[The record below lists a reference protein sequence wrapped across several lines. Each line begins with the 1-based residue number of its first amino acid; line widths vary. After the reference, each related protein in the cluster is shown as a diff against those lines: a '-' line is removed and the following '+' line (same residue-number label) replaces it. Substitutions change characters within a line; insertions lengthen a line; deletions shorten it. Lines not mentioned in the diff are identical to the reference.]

1 MATAAF
7 GNEWVVDPMS
17 HGPAIG
23 DCRSCST
30 HFRIGRFGVTRIHL
44 ISATVAMLALF
55 AASPDGASAQAGST
69 TGTQTSGVP
78 PAARPQPTPLAG
90 SSAPSMSRV
99 TGRQDLGL
107 YDPYLGT
114 KVFNSATPPPGNA
127 YGR

>member
-1 MATAAF
+1 
-7 GNEWVVDPMS
+7 MS
-17 HGPAIG
+17 QRPAIG
-23 DCRSCST
+23 DRRIISI
-30 HFRIGRFGVTRIHL
+30 HFRIGRSGVTRIHL
-44 ISATVAMLALF
+44 ISATAAMLAVH

-69 TGTQTSGVP
+69 TNTQTSGVP
-78 PAARPQPTPLAG
+78 SAATTSRAAPSAG
-90 SSAPSMSRV
+90 SSTPSMSKV

>member
-1 MATAAF
+1 
-7 GNEWVVDPMS
+7 MS
-17 HGPAIG
+17 SRPDVALPDDRRLSDIAI
-23 DCRSCST
+23 
-30 HFRIGRFGVTRIHL
+30 HFRTGRSGVTRIRL
-44 ISATVAMLALF
+44 ISATAAVLAVV

-69 TGTQTSGVP
+69 TNTQRSGVP
-78 PAARPQPTPLAG
+78 PAVATPRAAPLAG
-90 SSAPSMSRV
+90 SSTPSMSKV